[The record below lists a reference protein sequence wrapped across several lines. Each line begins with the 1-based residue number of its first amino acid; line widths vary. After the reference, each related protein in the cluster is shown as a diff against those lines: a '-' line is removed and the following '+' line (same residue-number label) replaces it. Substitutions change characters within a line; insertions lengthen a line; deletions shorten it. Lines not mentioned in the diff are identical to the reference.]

1 MLPVQISVR
10 NLRLAPDMEADIR
23 ERAAALLTYYDRVVN
38 CHVTVEVPTR
48 RHRSGVLHKV
58 RVDLTVPGGVIVVRR
73 RPHEDWRTSVQIA
86 FNAARRRLQDYARRK
101 RGAVKVHARQP
112 DIGMEVPFA
121 EEPAEHGPYAPTV
134 VLHGDHEPAGKGGSY
149 GA

>member
-23 ERAAALLTYYDRVVN
+23 ERAAALLSYYDRVVN

-48 RHRSGVLHKV
+48 RHHSGVLHKV

-86 FNAARRRLQDYARRK
+86 FNAARRRLQDYARRR
-101 RGAVKVHARQP
+101 RGAVKAPVDALAGVP
-112 DIGMEVPFA
+112 VEVPVEA
-121 EEPAEHGPYAPTV
+121 M
-134 VLHGDHEPAGKGGSY
+134 
-149 GA
+149 